1 MLVGRQHGIGLRH
14 RIKNC
19 LDKLP
24 MTAQSPSPG
33 AGYSTGDIDAAV
45 PGNGLGFVYVAVC
58 AGPEDILKVGLS
70 HDPLARWSAFHRRW
84 FEAFDLDQSL
94 LLQTETRRD
103 AQALE
108 TALHRLL
115 RDHNCAAPM
124 TMRDQFGGGTEWYR
138 GAYGTALE
146 FARAAARQGHVL
158 HPSARAWFAHAMRGR
173 ADTLAGLLDQAM
185 REMAAGVM
193 TPAQLDAL
201 NDLIDAHR
209 AFDEDI
215 PARFSTEL
223 AMLSRLKAELW
234 PRV

>member
-1 MLVGRQHGIGLRH
+1 
-14 RIKNC
+14 
-19 LDKLP
+19 
-24 MTAQSPSPG
+24 MTSRSPSSR
-33 AGYSTGDIDAAV
+33 AEDSTGDLDAAV
-45 PGNGLGFVYVAVC
+45 PGDGLGFVYVAVC

-70 HDPLARWSAFHRRW
+70 HDPVARWSAFHRRW
-84 FEAFDLDQSL
+84 FEAFDLDHSL

-115 RDHNCAAPM
+115 RDHNCPAPL

-138 GAYGTALE
+138 GAYRTALE
-146 FARAAARQGHVL
+146 FAREAARQGHVL
-158 HPSARAWFAHAMRGR
+158 HPSTRAWFAHAMQGR
-173 ADTLAGLLDQAM
+173 ADTLAGLLDQAV
-185 REMAAGVM
+185 REMASGAM
-193 TPAQLDAL
+193 TPAQFDAL

-223 AMLSRLKAELW
+223 AMLSQLKVEL
-234 PRV
+234 

>member
-1 MLVGRQHGIGLRH
+1 
-14 RIKNC
+14 
-19 LDKLP
+19 
-24 MTAQSPSPG
+24 MTSQSPSSRAQSSADGIEATAP
-33 AGYSTGDIDAAV
+33 T
-45 PGNGLGFVYVAVC
+45 NGLGFVYVAVC
-58 AGPEDILKVGLS
+58 SGPEDILKVGLS
-70 HDPLARWSAFHRRW
+70 HDPVARWSAFHRRW

-108 TALHRLL
+108 TSLHRLL
-115 RDHNCAAPM
+115 REHNCPAPM

-138 GAYGTALE
+138 GAYRSALE

-158 HPSARAWFAHAMRGR
+158 HASARAWFARAMQVRV
-173 ADTLAGLLDQAM
+173 DTLAGLLDQAT
-185 REMAAGVM
+185 RDMASGAM
-193 TPAQLDAL
+193 TPAQFDAL
-201 NDLIDAHR
+201 NDLIDAHC

-223 AMLSRLKAELW
+223 AMLSRLNADSW